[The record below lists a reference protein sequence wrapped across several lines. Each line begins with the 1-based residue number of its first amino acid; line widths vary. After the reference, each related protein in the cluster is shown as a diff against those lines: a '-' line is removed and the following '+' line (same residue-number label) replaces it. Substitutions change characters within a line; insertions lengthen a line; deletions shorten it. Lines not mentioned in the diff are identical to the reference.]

1 MNPRPTLHLA
11 TLVALCAA
19 AAPLA
24 AAAPPNL
31 LCALTRALSCDPLMD
46 CATRNLDDLNLP
58 RFVDIDLAGKRLTG
72 QRPDGS
78 TGNTII
84 ERMARTSDTLALQ
97 GSEAGRAWSIVIG
110 DSGDATF
117 TSSQED
123 GATVIFA
130 VCALR

>member
-1 MNPRPTLHLA
+1 MNPRPTLQLA
-11 TLVALCAA
+11 ALVALCAA
-19 AAPLA
+19 TAPVA

-46 CATRNLDDLNLP
+46 CAARSLDDLNLP

-78 TGNTII
+78 TGNTVI

-97 GSEAGRAWSIVIG
+97 GSEAGRAWSILIG

-117 TSSQED
+117 TASAAD

-130 VCALR
+130 ACTLR

>member
-1 MNPRPTLHLA
+1 MNQRPPLHLA
-11 TLVALCAA
+11 ALVALCAA
-19 AAPLA
+19 AAPVA
-24 AAAPPNL
+24 AAEPAGL

-46 CATRNLDDLNLP
+46 CATRDLNDLNLP

-78 TGNTII
+78 TGATII

-97 GSEAGRAWSIVIG
+97 GSEAGRAWSLLIG
-110 DSGDATF
+110 DGGDATF
-117 TSSQED
+117 TASEAD

-130 VCALR
+130 VCTLR